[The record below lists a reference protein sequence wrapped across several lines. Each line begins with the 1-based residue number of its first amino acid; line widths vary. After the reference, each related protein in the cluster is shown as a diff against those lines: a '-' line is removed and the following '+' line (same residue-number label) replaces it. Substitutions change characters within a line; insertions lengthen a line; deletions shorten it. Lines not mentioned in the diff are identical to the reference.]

1 VGLFGGD
8 SILGQLS
15 PFFWGQDRPLAIYD
29 HCDSS
34 PQSVRLPRRK
44 VFPETFNSQTTNR
57 TDVGGRQ
64 FGSDSEETYG
74 DSGMESVR
82 WKRYGNTAP
91 VPCVTIGPFSTRV
104 TPHGFLRRSVLL
116 PTGHL
121 RLRSEPVPLHS
132 PHFVFAGKED
142 VPREF
147 TTTSRVIMIA
157 KDWQTLSPG

>member
-1 VGLFGGD
+1 M
-8 SILGQLS
+8 
-15 PFFWGQDRPLAIYD
+15 AIQ
-29 HCDSS
+29 
-34 PQSVRLPRRK
+34 QSMLTPVRTLDD
-44 VFPETFNSQTTNR
+44 EAIAI
-57 TDVGGRQ
+57 DVGVGA
-64 FGSDSEETYG
+64 Y
-74 DSGMESVR
+74 VL
-82 WKRYGNTAP
+82 KY
-91 VPCVTIGPFSTRV
+91 GPFSTHV